1 MAEQKI
7 VEIVRDILIKKGY
20 PSPSKCDQYD
30 HNGLKTYAQD
40 DYKKNEELNILFL
53 HASKCNKNTDLLWND
68 KADYG
73 KPEFTIIN
81 EHKNLAIVI
90 ECKPAKRINVHISPK
105 LRDENILIKDGNMIS
120 KYAVDGALHYAK
132 FLSKVY
138 DVIAIGVSGIKNSN
152 EINVSTYYWKKDQ
165 DLQFGENMKEKY
177 DFCYGPFYNLKIDNI
192 CSYDFYE
199 DFINSE
205 SKEIIKKFNVE
216 KAKEAAIDLNIKL
229 DGAGVSATARAL
241 LVSGLLLALRDKSFQ
256 KTYSDKEIKTEE
268 LQTNLS
274 MAITRVID
282 STDIEDKYKKKVLKD
297 KFQDIFNQR
306 ELLANNAEKLRLV
319 LGILHE
325 DVYPCINEEYSIDI
339 IGKFYHEFLRYAK
352 NGNNN
357 GIKLTPSM
365 VTELFCDLVDLKIT
379 DTVMDPCLGTRR
391 IFNFCY
397 E

>member
-20 PSPSKCDQYD
+20 PSPSKCDEYD
-30 HNGLKTYAQD
+30 ENGLKTYAQD
-40 DYKKNEELNILFL
+40 DYKKNEELNNLFL
-53 HASKCNKNTDLLWND
+53 HASKCGKNNELLWSE
-68 KADYG
+68 KADCG

-81 EHKNLAIVI
+81 EHKNLAVVI
-90 ECKPAKRINVHISPK
+90 ECKPAKKSNLNISPA
-105 LRDENILIKDGNMIS
+105 LRDENILVKKADTIS
-120 KYAVDGALHYAK
+120 KYAIDGALHYAK

-138 DVIAIGVSGIKNSN
+138 DVIAIGISGIENSN
-152 EINVSTYYWKKDQ
+152 ELNISTYYWKKEQ
-165 DLQFGENMKEKY
+165 SLQYGENEKY
-177 DFCYGPFYNLKIDNI
+177 SFCYGPFYNLKIDNL
-192 CSYDFYE
+192 CSYKFYE
-199 DFINSE
+199 RFINSE
-205 SKEIIKKFNVE
+205 SKEIIKKFNEE
-216 KAKEAAIDLNIKL
+216 KAMDAATNLNIKL
-229 DGAGVSATARAL
+229 DSAGVNVTTRAL

-256 KTYSDKEIKTEE
+256 KTYSDKEIKSEE

-274 MAITRVID
+274 MAIIRVID
-282 STDIEDKYKKKVLKD
+282 STDIEDEYKKKVLKD
-297 KFQDIFNQR
+297 KFQDTFNQR

-319 LGILHE
+319 LEILYE
-325 DVYPCINEEYSIDI
+325 DVYPCINGEYSIDI

-365 VTELFCDLVDLKIT
+365 VTELFCDLVDLKVT

-391 IFNFCY
+391 IFDFCY